1 MTTPTNN
8 HLERDLAAGIGAP
21 SVEARTRLRARL
33 AERAAEEALLD
44 VAYAPVAS
52 PFGAL
57 IVAATHAGIVRL
69 AFANEARDAVLDDL
83 ASRLSPR
90 LLEAPA
96 RLDAARRELDEY
108 FDGERTR
115 FDLTLDWALTTGFRR
130 EILTAT
136 SRIPYGETATY
147 RSVATAAG
155 NPRAVRATGTAL
167 ATNPIPILVPCHR
180 VLRSDGA
187 LGGYRGGVE
196 RKDELLRLEASARPP
211 AARD

>member
-1 MTTPTNN
+1 MTTPTDN
-8 HLERDLAAGIGAP
+8 HLERELAAGIGAP
-21 SVEARTRLRARL
+21 SAEARTRLRARL
-33 AERAAEEALLD
+33 AERAAEETLLD
-44 VAYAPVAS
+44 VAYAPVDS
-52 PFGAL
+52 PFGVL
-57 IVAATHAGIVRL
+57 IVAATPAGVVRL

-83 ASRLSPR
+83 ARRLSPR
-90 LLEAPA
+90 VLEAPA

-130 EILTAT
+130 DVLTAT

-155 NPRAVRATGTAL
+155 NPRAVRAAGTAL
-167 ATNPIPILVPCHR
+167 ATNPIPVLVPCHR

-196 RKDELLRLEASARPP
+196 RKDELLRLEASARRP
-211 AARD
+211 AANG